1 MTGSAPPMFLL
12 AMIALFMKRRYIY
25 SLLLFL
31 LCVGCRAQKTGVV
44 FDMETRRPVDN
55 VKVYV
60 NPAGRTVTDRH
71 GRFIISGSC
80 HSVTFS
86 HVSYESRS
94 MHKTELRDTVWLMPK
109 MNTLDE
115 VVITAVGPKMR
126 LNIEKISKDASTY
139 GKHSSGMSF
148 DLFSIFDK
156 SQKRKSGKER
166 ERFNKI
172 LKNY

>member
-1 MTGSAPPMFLL
+1 M
-12 AMIALFMKRRYIY
+12 
-25 SLLLFL
+25 
-31 LCVGCRAQKTGVV
+31 LCVVCRAQKAGVV

-55 VKVYV
+55 VKIYV
-60 NPAGRTVTDRH
+60 NPTGQTVTDRH
-71 GRFIISGSC
+71 GRFVVNASC

-109 MNTLDE
+109 MHTLDE

-139 GKHSSGMSF
+139 GTPSSGMSF
-148 DLFSIFDK
+148 DLFSIFDR